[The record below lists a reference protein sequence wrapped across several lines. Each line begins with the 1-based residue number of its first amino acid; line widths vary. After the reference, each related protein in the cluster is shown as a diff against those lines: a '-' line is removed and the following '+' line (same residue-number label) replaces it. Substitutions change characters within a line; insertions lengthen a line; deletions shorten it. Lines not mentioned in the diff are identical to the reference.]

1 MRLQHSIFLL
11 LAVVSLLTVQTVEA
25 GSVREQALAFAA
37 PRFELEDLT
46 AEVQGDGRV
55 IHVSGKIRNHSHAPV
70 KGYVVIYYRNANNEP
85 LHAVEAEVN
94 QKQAFDHGEAG
105 FFEATANIEQV
116 SGVASVSVE
125 FVDQP
130 TPLKNARPKK

>member
-1 MRLQHSIFLL
+1 MRLRHSIFLL
-11 LAVVSLLTVQTVEA
+11 LTFLFLLTIPTAEA

-46 AEVQGDGRV
+46 AELQGDGRV
-55 IHVSGKIRNHSHAPV
+55 IHVSGKIRNHSNAPV

-85 LHAVEAEVN
+85 LHAVEVEVN
-94 QKQAFDHGEAG
+94 QKQPFEHGEAG

-116 SGVASVSVE
+116 SGIASVSVE

-130 TPLKNARPKK
+130 TPVKNMRPKK